1 MSPHASE
8 SATEDPATLFPE
20 PPRESLINTAV
31 KFLQNPRVR
40 PTSLSHKQK
49 FLKQKG
55 LTDEEIELACQKAGA
70 FALDKASM
78 SAGPLVVPR
87 SYYEKPSI
95 WIKAKD
101 VANLVALFS
110 IGSYSLYS
118 LWKRYIAPRL
128 FGTRSR
134 NEQNYQSLLAAIS
147 ALNQNVMELKELI
160 RELQTNG
167 NNSHQ
172 KARQSYELQEIKNE
186 LTSIKSLLLSR
197 SQFPSSPAGIPAWQM
212 IGGEPSVS
220 DEHNQD
226 DEGADV
232 DTASRRRKGKSQKL
246 ARKADENPKDI
257 LSLSEA
263 GSSGSGCGVS
273 TMRKHPS
280 VDSNNG
286 FHSGSSCEVVFVG
299 GKNDSEPDHSDD

>member
-1 MSPHASE
+1 MSPHANSE
-8 SATEDPATLFPE
+8 NEPEDPTALFPE
-20 PPRESLINTAV
+20 PPREHLINTAV

-70 FALDKASM
+70 FALDKSSM
-78 SAGPLVVPR
+78 SGPLVVARP
-87 SYYEKPSI
+87 YYEKPSI

-160 RELQTNG
+160 RELQAQGST
-167 NNSHQ
+167 SSQ
-172 KARQSYELQEIKNE
+172 KARQSYELQEIKSE

-197 SQFPSSPAGIPAWQM
+197 SQFPSTPPSIPAWQM
-212 IGGEPSVS
+212 LGGEPS
-220 DEHNQD
+220 DEHNPD
-226 DEGADV
+226 DEAGDV
-232 DTASRRRKGKSQKL
+232 ESAASRRRKGKSQKSQV
-246 ARKADENPKDI
+246 RKGEDNPKDI

-263 GSSGSGCGVS
+263 GSSTSGGTS
-273 TMRKHPS
+273 APMRKHPS